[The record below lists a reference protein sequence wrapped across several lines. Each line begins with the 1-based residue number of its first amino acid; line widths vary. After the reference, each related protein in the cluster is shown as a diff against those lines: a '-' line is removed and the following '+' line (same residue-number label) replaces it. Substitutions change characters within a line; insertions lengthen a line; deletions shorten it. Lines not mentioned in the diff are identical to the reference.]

1 MVVVLLSWIYIFMNC
16 LLIGMGIQKLLKK
29 IIHEIPSFSLIGL
42 IMTGM
47 VGITIYTE
55 FFSIFYKIG
64 MMAHLMMLLAALIS
78 GYFCQKEIRDLIKN
92 IRPIFLSWEGF
103 FYICLL
109 LLISFYTSRGTFHTD
124 TNIYHAANIRLYEEY
139 GLIKG
144 MANLQLHYGYNSA
157 YLAFASIFSL
167 HWLLPFSLHT
177 TTGFVEAV
185 LCIYACH
192 HLKTFKEHRRHLMD
206 AGCLAIL
213 IYAVVNLIG
222 SISPATDYPTMFFSL
237 YIITAWLS
245 VIEKQKDQD
254 IYSVHAFSLL
264 SVAAVFVA
272 TMKLSAGALVVMVIY
287 PAVCLIR
294 RKKWKEIALY
304 ILMGVLVLV
313 PYLIRNVLISGWL
326 IYPFESIDLFQVSW
340 KVPLDYLLVDSYQI
354 KVWGRCL
361 YDVTKI
367 DMPVREWLPVW
378 WNEQERYVQYLIF
391 ANILGFFLIGCNM
404 LSNLR
409 KKIKTEGALLCFYLG
424 MIVGLIVWFFLAPFI
439 RYGLAFLLAVP
450 MAGLALWYD
459 QEKKGFYSIMT
470 GTAVV
475 CLFLCL
481 SPYLDYYVTD
491 DGVFLKQQLREPYY
505 ILQKDY
511 DTSEMQKVTINGNT
525 LYYSVE
531 GIVNDY
537 HKFPGSC
544 YEFMLERTTLIGDTI
559 EEGFMPK

>member
-1 MVVVLLSWIYIFMNC
+1 MVVVLLSWFYIFMVC
-16 LLIGMGIQKLLKK
+16 LLIGMGMHKVLKRM
-29 IIHEIPSFSLIGL
+29 IPETPSFSITGL

-47 VGITIYTE
+47 VSITVYTE
-55 FFSIFYKIG
+55 FFSIFHKIG
-64 MMAHLMMLLAALIS
+64 MVAHLLMLFAALTS
-78 GYFCQKEIRDLIKN
+78 GYFCRKEMIDLAKR
-92 IRPIFLSWEGF
+92 IRPIFFSWESF

-109 LLISFYTSRGTFHTD
+109 LLISFYTSRGAFHTD

-167 HWLLPFSLHT
+167 RWLLPFSLHT
-177 TTGFVEAV
+177 TTGFIAAV

-192 HLKTFKEHRRHLMD
+192 HLKTFKERRRHLMD

-213 IYAVVNLIG
+213 IYAVVNLTG
-222 SISPATDYPTMFFSL
+222 SISPATDYPTMYFSL

-245 VIEKQKDQD
+245 VTERQQGQD
-254 IYSVHAFSLL
+254 IHSVHAFSLL

-272 TMKLSAGALVVMVIY
+272 TMKLSAGALVVMVLY

-294 RKKWKEIALY
+294 KKKWKEIALY
-304 ILMGVLVLV
+304 ILMGILVLA

-326 IYPFESIDLFQVSW
+326 IYPFESIDLFQVPW

-367 DMPVREWLPVW
+367 DMPIREWLPIW
-378 WNEQERYVQYLIF
+378 WNEQERYAQYLIC
-391 ANILGFFLIGCNM
+391 ANVFGLFLIGCNI
-404 LSNLR
+404 LSNLL
-409 KKIKTEGALLCFYLG
+409 KKIKTEGSLLFLYLG
-424 MIVGLIVWFFLAPFI
+424 MIAALAVWFFLAPFI

-450 MAGLALWYD
+450 MTGLALWYD

-481 SPYLDYYVTD
+481 SPYMDHYVTD

-511 DTSEMQKVTINGNT
+511 DTSEMQAVSINGNI
-525 LYYSVE
+525 LYYSEE
-531 GIVNDY
+531 GIVNDP
-537 HKFPGSC
+537 HIFPGSC
-544 YEFMLERTTLIGDTI
+544 YEFMLERTTLIGDAI

>member
-1 MVVVLLSWIYIFMNC
+1 MVVVLLSWIYIFVVC
-16 LLIGMGIQKLLKK
+16 LLLGMVMHKVLKRM
-29 IIHEIPSFSLIGL
+29 IPELPSFSITGL
-42 IMTGM
+42 VMTGM
-47 VGITIYTE
+47 VSITVYTE

-64 MMAHLMMLLAALIS
+64 IVAHLLMLLAAVIS
-78 GYFCQKEIRDLIKN
+78 GFFCRKEIADLMRNMRSIL
-92 IRPIFLSWEGF
+92 ISWEGF

-109 LLISFYTSRGTFHTD
+109 LLISFYTSRGAFHTD

-167 HWLLPFSLHT
+167 RWLLPFSLHT
-177 TTGFVEAV
+177 TTGFVAAV

-206 AGCLAIL
+206 AGCFAIL
-213 IYAVVNLIG
+213 IYAVVNLTG

-245 VIEKQKDQD
+245 VIERQQNQD
-254 IYSVHAFSLL
+254 ISSVHAFSLL

-287 PAVCLIR
+287 PAVCLVR
-294 RKKWKEIALY
+294 KKKWKEIVLY
-304 ILMGVLVLV
+304 ILMGILVLA

-326 IYPFESIDLFQVSW
+326 IYPFESIDLFRVPW

-367 DMPVREWLPVW
+367 DMPIREWLPIW
-378 WNEQERYVQYLIF
+378 WNEQERYAQYLIF
-391 ANILGFFLIGCNM
+391 ANIFGFFLISCNM
-404 LSNLR
+404 LLNLL
-409 KKIKTEGALLCFYLG
+409 KKIETEESLLCLYFG
-424 MIVGLIVWFFLAPFI
+424 MIAALAVWFSLAPFI

-450 MAGLALWYD
+450 MIGLALWYD
-459 QEKKGFYSIMT
+459 QEKKGFYNIMT
-470 GTAVV
+470 GIAVV

-481 SPYLDYYVTD
+481 SPYLDHYVTD

-505 ILQKDY
+505 VLQKDY
-511 DTSEMQKVTINGNT
+511 DTSEMQEVTINGNT
-525 LYYSVE
+525 FYYSVE